1 MKLTDHA
8 KTLSLSLTV
17 SDDSRLGE
25 AFLVAMEALR
35 KISSLYEGWDSTSD
49 IQDMGDIMYEVGLD
63 ALAEIEA
70 I

>member
-25 AFLVAMEALR
+25 AFLVAIAALR
-35 KISSLYEGWDSTSD
+35 AMI
-49 IQDMGDIMYEVGLD
+49 EVGNDLD
-63 ALAEIEA
+63 IEDFADAMFQIAEEALAEIEEL
-70 I
+70 